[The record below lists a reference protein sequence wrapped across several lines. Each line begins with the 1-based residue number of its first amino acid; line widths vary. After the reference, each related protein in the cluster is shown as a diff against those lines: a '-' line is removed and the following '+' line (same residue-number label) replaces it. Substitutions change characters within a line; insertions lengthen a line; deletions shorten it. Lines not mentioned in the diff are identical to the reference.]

1 MAIAKIQTG
10 DNVKIISGNYKNTE
24 GVITE
29 VITITKGKKT
39 IKRVVVSTVPTI
51 VKYRK
56 ANKLAKS
63 EGSMSQVARKVDI
76 SNVMLVENG
85 KAQKSSIII
94 NEEGKKVRQLI
105 KSKNIVIKTKL
116 LNPKKSQEQ
125 LTDIKA

>member
-29 VITITKGKKT
+29 VITTTKGKKT

-56 ANKLAKS
+56 GNKMANS

-76 SNVMLVENG
+76 SNVMLVEDG
-85 KAQKSSIII
+85 KAQKSTIIV
-94 NEEGKKVRQLI
+94 NEDGKKVRQLV
-105 KSKNIVIKTKL
+105 KSKNIVVKTKL
-116 LNPKKSQEQ
+116 LDPKKSKEP
-125 LTDIKA
+125 LTEIKS